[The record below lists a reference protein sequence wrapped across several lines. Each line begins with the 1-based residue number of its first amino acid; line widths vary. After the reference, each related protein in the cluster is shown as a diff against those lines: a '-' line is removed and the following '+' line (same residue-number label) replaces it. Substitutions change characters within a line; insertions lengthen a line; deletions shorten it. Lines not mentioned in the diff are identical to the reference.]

1 MNAHLRN
8 VLPRQDVV
16 VVVLGLALLDVVLD
30 RAVTDVVL
38 KLAPGILD
46 LGTGWRNDFCTVCYL
61 GAPLLCSR
69 SFLVFFL
76 ERPLAPST

>member
-1 MNAHLRN
+1 MNAYLHD

-16 VVVLGLALLDVVLD
+16 VVVLGLALLEIVLD

-46 LGTGWRNDFCTVCYL
+46 LGTGW
-61 GAPLLCSR
+61 
-69 SFLVFFL
+69 
-76 ERPLAPST
+76 